1 MRDDY
6 QALYGVRW
14 EELFRAP
21 AGCPL
26 HRAKVL
32 RSEWEAEIDSRIA
45 ALRAKQ
51 RGEGHD
57 LSHRQAHALAG
68 EWYRWFVGQHEENPG
83 KSSRWDGLREALW
96 HLLELVAADY
106 ETREIDLEAPEVR
119 EEIHPKLADEA
130 KTAQFLASKGEVLTP
145 AAMELFLDAVLQEF
159 LEATDLLRR
168 RATGDYAPD
177 QHLQTLPEYR
187 KATSPVAPRSG
198 KTAMQLF
205 EGYIP
210 AAGLAAGTVGR
221 WRVVFTTLDAYLARR
236 DIDALSDDEAQ
247 RWVTALVTK
256 KRSAFTVM
264 NIWVTALRAVCTW
277 AAKQRLIERNPFV
290 GCSVPI
296 PKKVRHRDTQ
306 AFSTDEIRLI
316 LSNASVIR
324 DTTRPAMAT
333 RRWVPWICAYS
344 GARAGEITQL
354 RGQDVIERDGIKALR
369 ITPGA
374 GPIKTRKAR
383 RVPLHEHLIAQGFLD
398 FVNSKGKGPLF
409 YYPEQEAPARD
420 IAKPKPSRA
429 VQARNRLGEWVR
441 AIGVADKEASPTH
454 GWRHTFKQI
463 ADRHG
468 ISDRVSDAITG
479 HAPLTEGRAYGAP
492 TLEDMANAL
501 KHFPRYKVGLNG
513 SEVDASRAINPNQ
526 PQTGPRVSGG
536 HRKRTGNSWRHQCG

>member
-1 MRDDY
+1 MAFRMARMTRVKSGAFKARKGIPKDVRDHY

-32 RSEWEAEIDSRIA
+32 RSEWEAEIDNRIA

-57 LSHRQAHALAG
+57 LSHREAHALAG

-83 KSSRWDGLREALW
+83 KSSRWVSLREALW
-96 HLLELVAADY
+96 HLLELVAGDDEAH
-106 ETREIDLEAPEVR
+106 EIDMEAPEVR

-159 LEATDLLRR
+159 LEAADLLKR
-168 RATGDYAPD
+168 RASGDYSPD
-177 QHLQTLPEYR
+177 QHLQTQPQYC
-187 KATSPVAPRSG
+187 KAKPAAPRSG

-210 AAGLAAGTVGR
+210 AAGLAVGTVGR
-221 WRVVFTTLDAYLARR
+221 WRVVFTTLDAYLAGR

-277 AAKQRLIERNPFV
+277 AVKQRLIGRNSFV

-296 PKKVRHRDTQ
+296 PKKVRRRDTQ
-306 AFSTDEIRLI
+306 AFSTDEIRLV
-316 LSNASVIR
+316 LSNASAIK
-324 DTTRPAMAT
+324 DTTRPPMAL

-354 RGQDVIERDGIKALR
+354 RGQDVIERDGVKALH
-369 ITPGA
+369 ITPDA
-374 GPIKTRKAR
+374 GPVKTRQAR
-383 RVPLHEHLIAQGFLD
+383 TVPLHEHLIAQGFLD

-409 YYPEQEAPARD
+409 YYAEQAASARD
-420 IAKPKPSRA
+420 LTNPKPSRA
-429 VQARNRLGEWVR
+429 VQARNHLGEWVR
-441 AIGVADKEASPTH
+441 SIGVTDKEASPTH

-479 HAPLTEGRAYGAP
+479 HAPPTQGRAYGAP
-492 TLEDMANAL
+492 TLEDLANAL
-501 KHFPRYKVGLNG
+501 CHFPRYKI
-513 SEVDASRAINPNQ
+513 D
-526 PQTGPRVSGG
+526 
-536 HRKRTGNSWRHQCG
+536 

>member
-1 MRDDY
+1 MAFRMAGMTRARSGAFKARKGIPKDVRDDY
-6 QALYGVRW
+6 QALYGLRW

-45 ALRAKQ
+45 ALRAKR
-51 RGEGHD
+51 RGEGRD
-57 LSHRQAHALAG
+57 LTQREAQALAG

-83 KSSRWDGLREALW
+83 KFSRWKGLRDALW
-96 HLLELVAADY
+96 HLLESVAADY
-106 ETREIDLEAPEVR
+106 ETHEIDMEAPEIR

-145 AAMELFLDAVLQEF
+145 AAMEIFLDAALQEF
-159 LEATDLLRR
+159 LEAAKLLKR
-168 RATGDYAPD
+168 RASGDYSPD

-187 KATSPVAPRSG
+187 KATRPVVPRSG

-221 WRVVFTTLDAYLARR
+221 WRVVFTTLDAHLAGR

-247 RWVTALVTK
+247 QWVTALVTK

-264 NIWVTALRAVCTW
+264 NIWVTAIKAVGTW
-277 AAKQRLIERNPFV
+277 AVKQRLIARNPFV
-290 GCSVPI
+290 DCSVPV
-296 PKKVRHRDTQ
+296 PKKARHRETQ
-306 AFSTDEIRLI
+306 AFRTDEIQLI
-316 LSNASVIR
+316 LSNATAIK
-324 DTTRPAMAT
+324 DTTTPAMAT

-354 RGQDVIERDGIKALR
+354 RGQDVIEQDGTKALR
-369 ITPGA
+369 ITPDA
-374 GPIKTRKAR
+374 GPIKTRQAR
-383 RVPLHEHLIAQGFLD
+383 TVPLHEHLIAQGFLD
-398 FVNSKGKGPLF
+398 FVKSKGKGPLF
-409 YYPEQEAPARD
+409 YYADQEASTRD
-420 IAKPKPSRA
+420 ITNPKRSRA

-441 AIGVADKEASPTH
+441 SIGVADKEASPTH
-454 GWRHTFKQI
+454 SWRHTFKQI
-463 ADRHG
+463 ADRHS

-479 HAPLTEGRAYGAP
+479 HAPPTEGRAYGAP
-492 TLEDMANAL
+492 TLGDMANAL
-501 KHFPRYKVGLNG
+501 RQFPRYKI
-513 SEVDASRAINPNQ
+513 D
-526 PQTGPRVSGG
+526 
-536 HRKRTGNSWRHQCG
+536 